1 MTPQQKHR
9 RRQALIKAGLPI
21 PEELKPAPR
30 GGTSAKRG
38 VRDTPEPNPLRCITK
53 SSRYNARK
61 WYEKRNLPVPEW
73 CGTIRDGRTVWT
85 INNSGGMS
93 LAEYMQIPWPPWAN
107 WKAVD
112 KSGDAFFY
120 ENEPTQKERT
130 WAAKGRV
137 QMLGEVK
144 ASRWQETKVA
154 KDGA

>member
-1 MTPQQKHR
+1 MIPQQKHR

-21 PEELKPAPR
+21 PEELRPAPR
-30 GGTSAKRG
+30 GQKTSGYLRQ
-38 VRDTPEPNPLRCITK
+38 TPEPNPLRCITK

-130 WAAKGRV
+130 WSAKGRV

-144 ASRWQETKVA
+144 ASKWQETKVA

>member
-1 MTPQQKHR
+1 MTTQQKHR

-120 ENEPTQKERT
+120 ENEPTQKELT
-130 WAAKGRV
+130 WSAKGRV

-144 ASRWQETKVA
+144 ATRWQETKVA
-154 KDGA
+154 KDG